1 MLRLNLLPLLA
12 LWILAP
18 TDAPPATD
26 TIDAFWQEAT
36 RTVVEGDFD
45 GYAALYHE
53 DAVLV
58 STFSNDTQPIAN
70 ALDDWR
76 QYFVDTAEGRM
87 EAGLEFRF
95 TQRLHNET
103 TAHETGMFFYRLHP
117 PGETP
122 EPTYIHFE
130 SLLVKDG
137 DEWKWVMEFQKSLAT
152 AEEWEAAGS

>member
-1 MLRLNLLPLLA
+1 MLHLTLLPLL
-12 LWILAP
+12 LVTLGTSP
-18 TDAPPATD
+18 SDPPPN
-26 TIDAFWQEAT
+26 TIDAFWGEAV
-36 RTVVEGDFD
+36 RTVAEGDFD

-58 STFSNDTQPIAN
+58 STFTNDTKPIAD

-95 TQRLHNET
+95 TQRLHGET
-103 TAHETGMFFYRLHP
+103 TAHETGMFYYRLHP
-117 PGETP
+117 PGE
-122 EPTYIHFE
+122 EPQPVYIHFE
-130 SLLVKDG
+130 SLLVKGADG
-137 DEWKWVMEFQKSLAT
+137 WTWVMEYQKSVAT

>member
-1 MLRLNLLPLLA
+1 MLLLNLLPLLA
-12 LWILAP
+12 LLAP
-18 TDAPPATD
+18 PPSPAAD
-26 TIDAFWQEAT
+26 SIDAFWAEAV
-36 RTVVEGDFD
+36 RTVVEGDFE

-53 DAVLV
+53 DAVIV
-58 STFSNDTQPIAN
+58 STFTNDARPIAA
-70 ALDDWR
+70 ALGEWQ

-95 TQRLHNET
+95 TQRLHGET

-130 SLLVKDG
+130 SLLVKGADG
-137 DEWKWVMEFQKSLAT
+137 WKWVMEFQKSVAT